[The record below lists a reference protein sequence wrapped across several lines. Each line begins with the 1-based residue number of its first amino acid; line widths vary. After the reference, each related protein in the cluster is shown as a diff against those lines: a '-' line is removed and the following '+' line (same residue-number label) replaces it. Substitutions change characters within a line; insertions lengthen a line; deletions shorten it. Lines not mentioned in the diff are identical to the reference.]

1 MQTSEIGTLKEQGY
15 WQRTCLW
22 LVDTCIWNRLL
33 TIRQWSVVDDANMHA
48 KANPRS
54 RQSAYCSLRN
64 RASRSG
70 IWDKHWFFCSIR
82 LYIKYCTYGC
92 IQTRRA
98 CHLETPGKQK
108 HSQYFTLATMI
119 PDTTECTVPLFYKW
133 GKWGPRNRGYQNHKA
148 AMRETC
154 S

>member
-1 MQTSEIGTLKEQGY
+1 MGTLKEQGY

-22 LVDTCIWNRLL
+22 LVNTCIWNRLL
-33 TIRQWSVVDDANMHA
+33 TIRQWPVSGDANMHA
-48 KANPRS
+48 KTNPRA

-64 RASRSG
+64 RASRSS
-70 IWDKHWFFCSIR
+70 ILDKHWFGFFSIR

-92 IQTRRA
+92 IHTWRA

-108 HSQYFTLATMI
+108 HSQYFTLATVI
-119 PDTTECTVPLFYKW
+119 PDTTECTVPLFHKW
-133 GKWGPRNRGYQNHKA
+133 GKWGPRNWSYRKHKA